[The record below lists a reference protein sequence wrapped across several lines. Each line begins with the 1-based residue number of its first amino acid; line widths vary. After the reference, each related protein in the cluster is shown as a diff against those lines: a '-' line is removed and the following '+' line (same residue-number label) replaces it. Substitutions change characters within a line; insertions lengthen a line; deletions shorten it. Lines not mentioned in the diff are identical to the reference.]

1 MGYFSVEVVKS
12 IIESQDYYVSIR
24 ERKEREKERAMKKR
38 KLNFPDWENDLSHGA
53 GIRKFGLYC

>member
-38 KLNFPDWENDLSHGA
+38 KLNFPDWENDLSLGA
-53 GIRKFGLYC
+53 GV